1 MNLFKSEDGASMVE
15 TAIALSLVLAVVFGI
30 IDCGRALYTYHLVEN
45 AARLGARYAVVRGAD
60 CNHGTYSPDPAP
72 CLPNNEASAMNQIEA
87 YVQSVSPVLGSGN
100 VTLVRS
106 TDANYVPLWPGT
118 AAETCPNA
126 ITPTAPF
133 NGPGCTVQV
142 QVKYTFQ
149 FMLPF
154 LPNGGIPMYS
164 TSQMVISQ

>member
-1 MNLFKSEDGASMVE
+1 MVE
-15 TAIALSLVLAVVFGI
+15 TAIALSLVLAVVYGI

-45 AARLGARYAVVRGAD
+45 AARLGARYAIVRGGE
-60 CNHGTYSPDPAP
+60 CTHGSYSPDPAP
-72 CLPNNEASAMNQIEA
+72 CLPANEASAMNQIEA
-87 YVQSVSPVLGSGN
+87 YVQSVSPVLGPGN

-118 AAETCPNA
+118 QSRSCDPATL
-126 ITPTAPF
+126 TPPYTH
-133 NGPGCTVQV
+133 PGCTVQV
-142 QVKYTFQ
+142 QVKYNFQ

-154 LPNGGIPMYS
+154 LPNGSVPMYS